1 MSAGAALREVFADG
15 DRRYL
20 FGARA
25 DLLAFGGAALFS
37 AVLLALGVVTGAL
50 AADLAPWMWLLL
62 VVGIDAAHVWSTL
75 FRVYLD
81 PAEVRRRAFLYVGT
95 PVAVYVFGVLLMGFS
110 ALAFWRVVVYLAVW
124 HFMRQQI
131 GWLRLYHRREPNI
144 GVFER
149 RLDEAL
155 LWLVMLHPVAH
166 WHTHL
171 PRRFAW
177 MLEGDFIAG
186 LSPQVA
192 TSMAVI
198 TSAVAIAWI
207 GIQVLHVIRGRA
219 VPWGRVLLMATTAA
233 AWYIGIVVFD
243 SDYAFA
249 VTNIPLHGVPYA
261 LLTYRYARARAAQG
275 SARHIALLLRGGV
288 PVFVLLVWCL
298 AAVEELGWDRFV
310 WHDHQIFFGASAAF
324 DDELVALLVPLLALP
339 QLTHYVLDGFVWRRA
354 GNEA

>member
-1 MSAGAALREVFADG
+1 MSAGAALRVLFSDG

-37 AVLLALGVVTGAL
+37 ALLLGVGAATGAIDAEL
-50 AADLAPWMWLLL
+50 SPWMWLLL

-81 PAEVRRRAFLYVGT
+81 PAEVRRRALLYVGT

-110 ALAFWRVVVYLAVW
+110 ALAFWRVVAYLAVW

-131 GWLRLYHRREPNI
+131 GWLRLYHRRESSV
-144 GVFER
+144 GTFER
-149 RLDEAL
+149 RLDGVL
-155 LWLVMLHPVAH
+155 LWLVMLHPVVY
-166 WHTHL
+166 WHAHL

-186 LSPQVA
+186 LSPHVA
-192 TSMAVI
+192 SLLGATTAVV
-198 TSAVAIAWI
+198 TIAWT
-207 GIQVLHVIRGRA
+207 GIHLRSAIRGRA
-219 VPWGRVLLMATTAA
+219 VPWGRVLLLITTAA
-233 AWYIGIVVFD
+233 AWYVGIVVFD

-261 LLTYRYARARAAQG
+261 LLTYRYARARVAQG
-275 SARHIALLLRGGV
+275 TARPMGLLLRGGA
-288 PVFVLLVWCL
+288 PAFVLILWCL
-298 AAVEELGWDRFV
+298 AAVEELGWDRVV
-310 WHDHQIFFGASAAF
+310 WHDHLMFFGAGGVF
-324 DDELVALLVPLLALP
+324 DDELVALGVPFLALP

>member
-1 MSAGAALREVFADG
+1 VSAGAALREVFSDG

-37 AVLLALGVVTGAL
+37 ALLLAVGAATGAL
-50 AADLAPWMWLLL
+50 AADLSPFMWLLL

-81 PAEVRRRAFLYVGT
+81 PAEVRRRALLYLGT
-95 PVAVYVFGVLLMGFS
+95 PVAVYVLGVLLMGFS
-110 ALAFWRVVVYLAVW
+110 ALAFWRVVAYLAVW

-131 GWLRLYHRREPNI
+131 GWLRLYHRREPSI
-144 GVFER
+144 GALER
-149 RLDEAL
+149 RLDEIL
-155 LWLVMLHPVAH
+155 LWLVMLHPVAY
-166 WHTHL
+166 WHAHL

-177 MLEGDFIAG
+177 MIEGDFIAG
-186 LSPQVA
+186 LSPHVA
-192 TSMAVI
+192 AVLGATTGVI
-198 TSAVAIAWI
+198 AVAWT
-207 GIQVLHVIRGRA
+207 GIHLRAVIRGRS
-219 VPWGRVLLMATTAA
+219 VPWGRALLLITTAG

-261 LLTYRYARARAAQG
+261 LLTYRYARARVAQG
-275 SARHIALLLRGGV
+275 AARPIGLLLRGGA
-288 PVFVLLVWCL
+288 PAFVLILWCL
-298 AAVEELGWDRFV
+298 AAAEEFGWDRVV
-310 WHDHQIFFGASAAF
+310 WHDRPVFFGVGAVF
-324 DDELVALLVPLLALP
+324 DDALVALIVPLLALP

-354 GNEA
+354 GNDT